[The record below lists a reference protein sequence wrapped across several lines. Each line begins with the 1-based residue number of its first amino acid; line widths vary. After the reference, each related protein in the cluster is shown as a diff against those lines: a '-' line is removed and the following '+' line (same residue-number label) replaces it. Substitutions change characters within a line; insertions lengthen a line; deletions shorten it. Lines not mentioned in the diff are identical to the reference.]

1 MGSAEARGK
10 LALKWFASGV
20 VLLSL
25 PANAANAQDT
35 ESQELAKQ
43 LANPIASLIS
53 FPLQSNYD
61 WGLGPGGNGGQYKL
75 NVQPVVPV
83 TLNSNWNLI
92 SRTIVPIVG
101 QHDAVSASPAAGNSQ
116 FGIGDIVQSVFFS
129 PQKPTSGGIVWGA
142 GPVFL
147 VPAATDKFLGS
158 GKFGAG
164 PTFVVLK
171 QGGPWTVGALANHV
185 WSVAG
190 KDHRDKVSATFLQP
204 FVGYTTK
211 TATTFTVNSEA
222 TYDWTHKQWTV
233 PVNVMIAQLLPP
245 KMTGMS
251 FPIQIQAGVRHYF
264 VHSNGGPENGV
275 RLSIVALFPRK

>member
-1 MGSAEARGK
+1 M
-10 LALKWFASGV
+10 KWFALGV
-20 VLLSL
+20 LLLSL
-25 PANAANAQDT
+25 PASEASAQDK

-61 WGLGPGGNGGQYKL
+61 WGLGPSGNGGQYKL

-92 SRTIVPIVG
+92 SRTIVPVVG
-101 QHDAVSASPAAGNSQ
+101 QHDAVTVPQETGNSQ
-116 FGIGDIVQSVFFS
+116 VGIGDIVQSLFFS
-129 PQKPTSGGIVWGA
+129 PQKPTSGGIIWGA

-147 VPAATDKFLGS
+147 VPTATDKFLGS

-164 PTFVVLK
+164 PTIVVLK
-171 QGGPWTVGALANHV
+171 QSGPWTVGALANHL

-222 TYDWTHKQWTV
+222 TYDWAHKHWTV

-251 FPIQIQAGVRHYF
+251 FPIQIQGGIRHYF
-264 VHSNGGPENGV
+264 VHADGGAENGV
-275 RLSIVALFPRK
+275 RLSIVALFPRR